1 MPSHAAFDR
10 EREDRGRLARLVGM
24 KLQFF
29 LAALALAVLV
39 LALFGWTAQAL
50 RLPLGGSR

>member
-1 MPSHAAFDR
+1 
-10 EREDRGRLARLVGM
+10 M